1 MSIKVRI
8 SGAPVVE
15 NHRVKVSSVN
25 DVTLNQT
32 LMEFDMTL
40 GLKIVSNVRFYRP
53 NFSTYFRCFCFP
65 NGEHKKTKSFKSHC
79 FLDHP
84 MQQRSIWSRSIFLTI
99 TMQQPVFHLFFFI
112 VVVVCCWWCHVDVRS
127 FTFFAFNRLIIIT
140 KITESFAKR
149 PKFDFLDIFSS
160 FVLVM
165 PKFVGLDSSLRDS
178 IFGALKNFG

>member
-15 NHRVKVSSVN
+15 NHRVKVSFVN

-84 MQQRSIWSRSIFLTI
+84 KQQRSIWSRSNFLTI
-99 TMQQPVFHLFFFI
+99 TMQQPVFHLFFFV
-112 VVVVCCWWCHVDVRS
+112 VVVVCCCWCGG
-127 FTFFAFNRLIIIT
+127 TFVCMKIPFNRLITIT